1 MAVYVNNKEFHRY
14 LLDYKN
20 TGNRKSYNE
29 IGKIFLLIAQR
40 LLNKSCFI
48 NYSDDRKEEMIGN
61 AVLRM
66 CKNINGFDL
75 EKRDPF
81 AFFTTVA
88 TNEVYQFI
96 NNQNER
102 DRVFTSF
109 ANDQY
114 EDLQNRINEGDYN

>member
-1 MAVYVNNKEFHRY
+1 MAIYVNNKEFHGH
-14 LLDYKN
+14 LTEYKLN
-20 TGNRKSYNE
+20 NSRKSYNE

-66 CKNINGFDL
+66 CKNIDSFDL
-75 EKRDPF
+75 EKKDPF
-81 AFFTTVA
+81 SYFTTVA

-102 DRVFTSF
+102 DRVFVTF
-109 ANDQY
+109 TQIQQEALRHQIDGR
-114 EDLQNRINEGDYN
+114 EF